1 MSCGTKIYI
10 KMKIQEYKNYIELDE
25 LSCFSVEKI
34 FDCGQC
40 FRFDPDPEG
49 GVSGIYRG
57 RKYRFAQESDDKV
70 RIYNTSRSDF
80 DENLF
85 DFLSLD
91 LDYEAMNNDIR
102 CRFGSDKTID
112 EAITAG
118 KGIRI
123 LRQDAFETLIS
134 FIISQNNNIP
144 RIKKLVE
151 ALCRECGEKTAD
163 GYAFPTPEAVVDLGV
178 DKLREMKTG
187 FRAAYIYDAAE
198 KVAEGNIDLENLKKL
213 DTDTVLNELQKIKG
227 VGLKVASC
235 VALFGLNKLDTFPV
249 DVWIKRVLEK
259 YYPAGLDIPAL
270 GDYRGLSQQYLFYYE
285 RYKNV

>member
-1 MSCGTKIYI
+1 
-10 KMKIQEYKNYIELDE
+10 MKIQEFKNYIELSE

-40 FRFDPDPEG
+40 FRFDPDSEG

-57 RKYRFAQESDDKV
+57 RKYRFTQEDENRV
-70 RIYNTSRSDF
+70 RIYNTSKTDF

-85 DFLSLD
+85 GFLSLD
-91 LDYEAMNNDIR
+91 LDYDVMNEDIR
-102 CRFGSDKTID
+102 CRFGSDKTLD

-123 LRQDAFETLIS
+123 LRQDSFETLIS

-163 GYAFPTPEAVVDLGV
+163 GYAFPTAEAIVDLGV
-178 DKLREMKTG
+178 EKLREMKTG
-187 FRAAYIYDAAE
+187 FRAAYIYDAATR
-198 KVAEGNIDLENLKKL
+198 VAEGSIDLENLKKL
-213 DTDTVLNELQKIKG
+213 DTDT
-227 VGLKVASC
+227 
-235 VALFGLNKLDTFPV
+235 AL
-249 DVWIKRVLEK
+249 
-259 YYPAGLDIPAL
+259 
-270 GDYRGLSQQYLFYYE
+270 S
-285 RYKNV
+285 